1 MMKAFKEI
9 YIFVAGVSPQVI
21 TETIYALA
29 VSKPPVYPNEL
40 YIITTSLGK
49 AVIKDHLIERGI
61 LNDLFNEYQ
70 IPAVTLNDNTFLI
83 PQTPSGKEM
92 DDIKTEEDN
101 EALADLITSFVGQMT
116 KDNGNR
122 LHCSIAG
129 GRKTMSF
136 YLGATLEL
144 FGRPWDRLYHVIV
157 SPEFESNPDFF
168 YKPRAHKKIKVLN
181 KDGQEIMLNTDQAK
195 IYLADLP
202 FIRLGKKLNLKG
214 NSFKELV
221 AEGQAEIET
230 ALVQPDLMVERTL
243 RRVQA
248 GDHFFHL
255 RPRLMFVYV
264 VFLRQKL
271 SKCRK
276 PDEPYCLDCKDCY
289 AELPELFSQDN
300 LVKFKDDFIR
310 ITACDESKWSSF
322 LSKWKSGLAPEV
334 VRQYITKI
342 NWQIE
347 KQLEND
353 FIYTVCKINSQK
365 IYGGSRYGLRV
376 EKAKI
381 NIH

>member
-1 MMKAFKEI
+1 MRAFKEI
-9 YIFVAGVSPQVI
+9 YIFAGGVSPQVI

-29 VSKPPVYPNEL
+29 MSRPPVYPNEL
-40 YIITTSLGK
+40 YIITTRLGK
-49 AVIKDHLIERGI
+49 TVIKDNLIERGI
-61 LNDLFNEYQ
+61 LKNLFNEYE
-70 IPAVTLNDNTFLI
+70 IPPISFDDSNFLI
-83 PQTPSGKEM
+83 PQTPHGEKI

-101 EALADLITSFVGQMT
+101 EALADLITSFIRQMT

-136 YLGATLEL
+136 YLGGSLEL
-144 FGRPWDRLYHVIV
+144 FGRPWDKLYHVIV
-157 SPEFESNPDFF
+157 SPEFESNPDFY
-168 YKPRAHKKIKVLN
+168 YKPRARRKIKVLT
-181 KDGQEIMLNTDQAK
+181 KDGQEIWLDTNQAK

-202 FIRLGKKLNLKG
+202 FIRLGKKLRLKG

-221 AEGQAEIET
+221 AESQSEIET
-230 ALVQPDLMVERTL
+230 ALVQPELMVERTL
-243 RRVQA
+243 RRVQVS
-248 GDHFFHL
+248 DHFFQL
-255 RPRLMFVYV
+255 PPRLMFVYI

-271 SKCRK
+271 SNCRK

-289 AELPELFSQDN
+289 AELPELFSPNN
-300 LVKFKDDFIR
+300 LAKFKDDFIR

-322 LSKWKSGLAPEV
+322 LNKWKSGLAPEV

-347 KQLEND
+347 KQVEND
-353 FIYTVCKINSQK
+353 FLFTICKINCQK

-376 EKAKI
+376 EKTKI
-381 NIH
+381 NIL